1 MLITWICRS
10 MLNQNKI
17 VLCELF
23 NSSHVYCKPQK
34 GSSKQLINA
43 RNKDKG
49 SWAFKQAEDKHTKL
63 FLKNSKNNLTMQI

>member
-1 MLITWICRS
+1 

-17 VLCELF
+17 VLSELF
-23 NSSHVYCKPQK
+23 NSSLVYCKPQK

-49 SWAFKQAEDKHTKL
+49 SWAFRQAEGMHTKL
-63 FLKNSKNNLTMQI
+63 LLKNSKNNLTNNFKCL